1 MPAYVTPML
10 GVTSDIFRTVLS
22 STRIDGSFFSVAN
35 TTPLDALIPRDVAP
49 EFTACRA
56 YSIWTSLPDGEN
68 VVKEKLRGFIRPS
81 VQTREYQVGYEP
93 RRRPCSHAVELSAL
107 RTRQN
112 VIE

>member
-1 MPAYVTPML
+1 MPAYVMPML

-68 VVKEKLRGFIRPS
+68 VVKEKLQGRIRTS
-81 VQTREYQVGYEP
+81 VITREYLVAYGP
-93 RRRPCSHAVELSAL
+93 RRQPRGRAVERPAL
-107 RTRQN
+107 WNAKT

>member
-1 MPAYVTPML
+1 MPML

-22 STRIDGSFFSVAN
+22 STRIDGSFFSVAS

-56 YSIWTSLPDGEN
+56 YSIWTSFPDGEN
-68 VVKEKLRGFIRPS
+68 VVKEKLQERIRSKNVTQKCLITYGPTCRPRG
-81 VQTREYQVGYEP
+81 
-93 RRRPCSHAVELSAL
+93 HAVERPAL
-107 RTRQN
+107 WNAKT